1 MLYGLLTPHLSFLA
15 ELGLSDGYSGDAAPS
30 AELAKKMKRM
40 TIEEMAKPSPKLAE
54 EMTKV
59 GFKETRAG
67 SK

>member
-1 MLYGLLTPHLSFLA
+1 MVYSPHISLFWLSWA
-15 ELGLSDGYSGDAAPS
+15 YQMATQEMAAPS
-30 AELAKKMKRM
+30 TELAKKMKRM